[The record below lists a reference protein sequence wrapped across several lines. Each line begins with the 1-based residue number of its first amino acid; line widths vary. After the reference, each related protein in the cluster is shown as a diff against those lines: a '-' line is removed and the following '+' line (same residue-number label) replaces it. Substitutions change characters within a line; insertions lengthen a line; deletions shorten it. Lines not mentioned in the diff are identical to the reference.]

1 MTIEKQRA
9 EGRGQEVEGTEEARE
24 AEGAGEA
31 NQNASLISP
40 QGGNKLHPS
49 SFSSPTPHSPL
60 PTPSPHGKLY
70 GLGIGP
76 GDPELL
82 TLKAHRI
89 LTSVPVIAYPM
100 MESGKV
106 LARAIVADFIRPEQ
120 IEIPMPLPFSVE
132 RSSQPYYDIGAETIA
147 QHLTDG
153 RDVAVLCEGDPMLY
167 GSFMYIYN
175 RLAGRFQTE
184 VVPGISS
191 TFASAAM
198 LGAPLTYRNDVL
210 SIMPATL
217 DEATLR
223 NRLAVADAAIII
235 KLGRH
240 FAKVRAI
247 LDELGL
253 LSRAL
258 YIERATMPNQ
268 QIRQIADMNPAD
280 VPYWALIL
288 IPSETRPQ

>member
-1 MTIEKQRA
+1 MMP
-9 EGRGQEVEGTEEARE
+9 
-24 AEGAGEA
+24 
-31 NQNASLISP
+31 NQ
-40 QGGNKLHPS
+40 
-49 SFSSPTPHSPL
+49 
-60 PTPSPHGKLY
+60 GKLY

-89 LTSVPVIAYPM
+89 LTSVPVIAYPTL
-100 MESGKV
+100 ESGKV
-106 LARAIVADFIRPEQ
+106 LARAIVADFIQPHQ
-120 IEIPMPLPFSVE
+120 VEIPMPLPFSVE
-132 RSSQPYYDIGAETIA
+132 RSSQPYYDIGAAKIA
-147 QHLTDG
+147 EHLQAG

-175 RLAGRFQTE
+175 RLADQFETE

-217 DEATLR
+217 EADALR
-223 NRLAVADAAIII
+223 DRLTGVDAAIII

-240 FAKVRAI
+240 FAKVKAV
-247 LDELGL
+247 LEELGL
-253 LSRAL
+253 FERSL
-258 YIERATMPNQ
+258 YIERATLPNQ
-268 QIRQIADMNPAD
+268 TIRPITEVAPET
-280 VPYWALIL
+280 VPYWALVL
-288 IPSETRPQ
+288 VPSQTRPQ